1 MQIKDRIKSL
11 VRVRAGDLFPNS
23 KNWRVHTEEQEHV
36 LRSLVS
42 QLGFV
47 DAVLVREIPQGYEL
61 IDGHLRASIE
71 PDTFIPALVLDVDQ
85 KEADLI
91 LASFD
96 PVASLAGTDAEK
108 FADLINTL
116 EEQSDAVEQM
126 FREISEQSG
135 SYDVDED
142 EFPTMTSDEKTHEQ
156 MTFTVTI
163 EQAEV
168 VKKALQ
174 ASTDMGPFPEDG
186 NRNGLALA
194 RICEVFLGTM

>member
-11 VRVRAGDLFPNS
+11 VRVRAGDLFSNS
-23 KNWRVHTEEQEHV
+23 KNWRVHSEEQEHF
-36 LRSLVS
+36 LRSLLS

-47 DAVLVREIPQGYEL
+47 DAVLVREVPQGYEL

-71 PDTFIPALVLDVDQ
+71 PDTTIPALVLDVDE

-96 PVASLAGTDAEK
+96 PIAAMAETDAER
-108 FADLINTL
+108 FAELRATL
-116 EEQSDAVEQM
+116 EEQAEAVECM
-126 FREISEQSG
+126 FRKIAEQSG
-135 SYDVDED
+135 SFDVDEA
-142 EFPTMTSDEKTHEQ
+142 EFPEMSSDEKTHEQ

-168 VKKALQ
+168 VKQALQ
-174 ASTDMGPFPEDG
+174 VRSYPHWRPSK
-186 NRNGLALA
+186 N
-194 RICEVFLGTM
+194 

>member
-11 VRVRAGDLFPNS
+11 VRVRAGDLYPNS
-23 KNWRVHTEEQEHV
+23 KNWRVHSEDQEHV

-85 KEADLI
+85 KETDLI

-96 PVASLAGTDAEK
+96 PVASLAETDTQK
-108 FADLINTL
+108 FADLIATL
-116 EEQSDAVEQM
+116 EEQSESVEQM
-126 FREISEQSG
+126 FQEISEQSG
-135 SYDVDED
+135 SYDVDEA
-142 EFPTMTSDEKTHEQ
+142 EFPEMSNDEKTHEQ

-163 EQAEV
+163 GQAEV
-168 VKKALQ
+168 IKQALL
-174 ASTDMGPFPEDG
+174 ASTDMGPFPEEG
-186 NRNGLALA
+186 NKNGLALA